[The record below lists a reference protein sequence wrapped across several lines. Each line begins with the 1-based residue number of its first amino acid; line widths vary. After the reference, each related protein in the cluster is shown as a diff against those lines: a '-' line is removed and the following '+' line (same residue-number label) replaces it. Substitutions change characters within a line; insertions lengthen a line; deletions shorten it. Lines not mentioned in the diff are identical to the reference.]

1 MSGEL
6 KFDFE
11 ELPLIVDLGFEAGLV
26 NGIATIGYEDDGE
39 WFVREI
45 ALDGFRRRSAQ
56 ECLDLHEP
64 GKVCPCF
71 EIKPVVIDRASYAWL
86 YAAICDQLENG
97 RFKNHVVDA
106 VQNALS
112 EYDEG
117 SGTRRP
123 DPNAEHSTMNRAQ
136 QGV

>member
-45 ALDGFRRRSAQ
+45 ALDGFRKLAGANIQAGGIPKSIYER
-56 ECLDLHEP
+56 
-64 GKVCPCF
+64 
-71 EIKPVVIDRASYAWL
+71 KPVVLDRASYTWL
-86 YAAICDQLENG
+86 YSAICDQLENG

-112 EYDEG
+112 EHDED

-136 QGV
+136 QGA